1 MFAIFEISQ
10 YFLNKALLAIGALA
24 GISIMNVLFQPKF
37 IKKKGVLA
45 GAIISTGIA
54 VTLALTAGGAALIW
68 LGVDE
73 TKADL
78 VLIVGVAIGMFCPF
92 VLNALRNFFEK
103 YEDKDVLEM
112 KDVVV
117 NSVTP
122 EKKNTEQGGEK

>member
-1 MFAIFEISQ
+1 MFGIFEISQ

-122 EKKNTEQGGEK
+122 EKKNTEQGEEK